1 MRTLPALRLI
11 QAFEAAARLSSF
23 AAAANEI
30 GVTPSAIS
38 HAVRTLE
45 REVGVSLFHRI
56 TRGIVLTDAGA
67 RYALRLSQA
76 FSTMEAATRDIDR
89 TVKAD
94 ILTVHS
100 SPSFATQWLMPKLS
114 RFSMLNPEID
124 VRLNAS
130 LDPVDL
136 SAGEADIDIRYG
148 AIRPA
153 PNIHVAP
160 FPEETFVVACAPH
173 LAQGDDPIKVPA
185 DVARQPLIQ
194 SEVNL
199 YRWRDWFDDHKLDHM
214 EVPRGL
220 RFDRAFMAIAAAVDG
235 LGMALESRLMLQREL
250 DAGVLMLPFG
260 EGGRRLVCH
269 RMLCLKSREHI
280 PKIHAFRIWLMDGLK
295 QSIL

>member
-23 AAAANEI
+23 AAAATEI

-38 HAVRTLE
+38 HAMRTLE
-45 REVGVSLFHRI
+45 REVGVLLFHRI

-67 RYALRLSQA
+67 RYAARLSQA

-100 SPSFATQWLMPKLS
+100 APSFAAQWLMPKLS
-114 RFSMLNPEID
+114 RFSVLNPEID

-136 SAGEADIDIRYG
+136 GAGEADIDIRYG

-153 PNIHVAP
+153 PNIRVVP
-160 FPEETFVVACAPH
+160 FPEETFVVTCAPH
-173 LAQGDDPIKVPA
+173 LTQGKDSIKEPTDLV
-185 DVARQPLIQ
+185 RHTLIQ
-194 SEVNL
+194 SEINL
-199 YRWRDWFDDHKLDHM
+199 FRWRDWLDDNKLDHM
-214 EVPRGL
+214 EIPRGL
-220 RFDRAFMAIAAAVDG
+220 RFDRTFMAIAAAVDG
-235 LGMALESRLMLQREL
+235 LGVALESRLMLQREL
-250 DAGVLMLPFG
+250 DSGVLTLPFG
-260 EGGRRLVCH
+260 ANGRRLVCH
-269 RMLCLKSREHI
+269 RMLVLKSREHI
-280 PKIHAFRIWLMDGLK
+280 PKIKAFRTWLMDGLK
-295 QSIL
+295 QSSL